1 MSLYTPAD
9 GLFGT
14 HVTWE
19 DVEEDM
25 QREFD
30 TDAFFGPNKTAKSIG
45 DGNGFLSMVVLIEP
59 DWQSKDKELPE
70 SFIIKIVSQ
79 LPIQKFVEHISK
91 EKNIENRFGSPEFM
105 ATLDKTQK
113 KFHNMEVTVYDHLKK
128 IPKGVIPVAEVWYA
142 RRFTESNPLKG
153 YLIMEY
159 LNNIKAVHIFE
170 NVPLKSMEQ
179 VLRAKAALEALS
191 LRFTSEEKKQFTANF
206 TEVFADFYTEEAVE
220 DVVKYFR
227 DFGDKKFQE
236 KINKLEKALPNLLD
250 FPAVERLAD
259 EIGMQRVLCH
269 GDLWSMNLLWR
280 PSGDDLNL
288 AAMIDYQLAHM
299 GCAATDLVRVF
310 SACLSGK
317 DRQEHWEKLLE
328 EFYEYLSEEVSDTK
342 MPYTLEQLKESYRQS
357 FPLCAFLIVPMIGP
371 MFEMLCKNSEDEK
384 QREFLG
390 MATEKSECLLDDIL
404 YFHERNMKLTNG
416 KLLN

>member
-113 KFHNMEVTVYDHLKK
+113 K
-128 IPKGVIPVAEVWYA
+128 
-142 RRFTESNPLKG
+142 
-153 YLIMEY
+153 
-159 LNNIKAVHIFE
+159 
-170 NVPLKSMEQ
+170 
-179 VLRAKAALEALS
+179 
-191 LRFTSEEKKQFTANF
+191 
-206 TEVFADFYTEEAVE
+206 
-220 DVVKYFR
+220 
-227 DFGDKKFQE
+227 
-236 KINKLEKALPNLLD
+236 
-250 FPAVERLAD
+250 
-259 EIGMQRVLCH
+259 
-269 GDLWSMNLLWR
+269 
-280 PSGDDLNL
+280 
-288 AAMIDYQLAHM
+288 
-299 GCAATDLVRVF
+299 
-310 SACLSGK
+310 
-317 DRQEHWEKLLE
+317 
-328 EFYEYLSEEVSDTK
+328 
-342 MPYTLEQLKESYRQS
+342 
-357 FPLCAFLIVPMIGP
+357 
-371 MFEMLCKNSEDEK
+371 
-384 QREFLG
+384 
-390 MATEKSECLLDDIL
+390 
-404 YFHERNMKLTNG
+404 
-416 KLLN
+416 